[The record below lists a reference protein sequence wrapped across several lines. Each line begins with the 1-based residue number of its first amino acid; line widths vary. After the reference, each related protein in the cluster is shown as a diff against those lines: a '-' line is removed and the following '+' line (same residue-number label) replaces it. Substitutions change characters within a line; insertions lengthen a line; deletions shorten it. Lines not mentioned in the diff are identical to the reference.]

1 MDTEKEIIDL
11 VVARLQNLPSNKE
24 ISIGSSG
31 EFTKAELI
39 EHVKNDDEVGKKMVA
54 IEMDFLRSID
64 SVYLCLGRE
73 DHRRPE
79 VKETSVCYAC

>member
-31 EFTKAELI
+31 EFTKDQLI
-39 EHVKNDDEVGKKMVA
+39 EHVKNDDEVGKKMVE
-54 IEMDFLRSID
+54 IEMDFLRSMKDGIFYEQY
-64 SVYLCLGRE
+64 S
-73 DHRRPE
+73 
-79 VKETSVCYAC
+79 TSNNAKV

>member
-31 EFTKAELI
+31 EVTKDQLI
-39 EHVKNDDEVGKKMVA
+39 DHVKNDDEVGKKMVA
-54 IEMDFLRSID
+54 IEMDFLRSMKDGIFYEQY
-64 SVYLCLGRE
+64 SASNNTKV
-73 DHRRPE
+73 
-79 VKETSVCYAC
+79 

>member
-31 EFTKAELI
+31 EFTKDQLI
-39 EHVKNDDEVGKKMVA
+39 DHVKNDDEVGKKMVA
-54 IEMDFLRSID
+54 IEMDFLRSMKDGIFYEQY
-64 SVYLCLGRE
+64 SASNNTKV
-73 DHRRPE
+73 
-79 VKETSVCYAC
+79 

>member
-1 MDTEKEIIDL
+1 METKEIIDL

-39 EHVKNDDEVGKKMVA
+39 EHVKKADDIGKKMIA
-54 IEMDFLRSID
+54 IEMDFLRSMKDGIFYEQY
-64 SVYLCLGRE
+64 S
-73 DHRRPE
+73 P
-79 VKETSVCYAC
+79 SNNS

>member
-31 EFTKAELI
+31 EFTKDQLI
-39 EHVKNDDEVGKKMVA
+39 EHVKNDDEVGKKMVE
-54 IEMDFLRSID
+54 IEMDFLRSMKDGIFYEQY
-64 SVYLCLGRE
+64 S
-73 DHRRPE
+73 
-79 VKETSVCYAC
+79 TSNNA